1 MERNDSRGMT
11 VHFMDGST
19 MRFVG
24 PKQAK
29 DNWDAIRK
37 TQMIL
42 DRPYICLETEE
53 SVIIIPMANVKY
65 LESSPKPPSLPEF
78 FLKDVRLVE
87 G

>member
-1 MERNDSRGMT
+1 MERVDSRGLT
-11 VHFMDGST
+11 VHFMDGSK

-37 TQMIL
+37 MQLIL
-42 DRPYICLETEE
+42 DRPYLCLETEE
-53 SVIIIPMANVKY
+53 SAIVIPLANVKY
-65 LESSPKPPSLPEF
+65 LETSPKPPSLPEF
-78 FLKDVRLVE
+78 FLKDIHLVE